1 MSHFFAWPRPAVALT
16 TALATALAGLLPAQT
31 ATAADFTF
39 AGVVDSGPLAGQA
52 FSGVFGFDE
61 AGVTPGLDGDL
72 PLTSFALSLGGASFT
87 LASADAP
94 AWASFAGGTFV
105 GLAYVDTDSPSA
117 ATALQVALVP
127 GFAVLDEAYLAY
139 ETADALAGFGS
150 YGVSP
155 VPEPAAVA
163 LWLGGLAG
171 LAWRWRSGTRRR
183 A

>member
-1 MSHFFAWPRPAVALT
+1 MFSFPSLRTLRRPLAAVAAALT
-16 TALATALAGLLPAQT
+16 GLLAAQT
-31 ATAADFTF
+31 AAAADFTF
-39 AGVVDSGPLAGQA
+39 DGVVDSGPLAGQA

-72 PLTSFALSLGGASFT
+72 PLTHFALSLGGTSFS

-94 AWASFAGGTFV
+94 AWASFAGGVFV

-117 ATALQVALVP
+117 GAALQVALVP

-155 VPEPAAVA
+155 VPEPAAAA
-163 LWLGGLAG
+163 LWLAGLAG
-171 LAWRWRSGTRRR
+171 LAWRWRSSSRQRT
-183 A
+183 